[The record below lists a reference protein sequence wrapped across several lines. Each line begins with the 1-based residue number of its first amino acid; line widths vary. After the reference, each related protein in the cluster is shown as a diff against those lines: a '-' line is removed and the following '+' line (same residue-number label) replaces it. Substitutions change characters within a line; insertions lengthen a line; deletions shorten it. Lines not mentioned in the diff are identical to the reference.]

1 MLLHFVSRSVY
12 RSKNTNGEDVCLP
25 CNCFSDGSV
34 DNDCDSSTGQCKC
47 NTGVHGDKCDAC
59 SHQFAELT
67 SKGCQ
72 PIYGSC
78 PAQFGTN
85 IFWPRTEFGQVVNAN
100 CSSGAVGIA
109 TRGCTNS
116 TSGWGE
122 PDLSGCLHKEFLVFR
137 NMLYNNSNEVKE
149 SWILAK
155 KAYDLITTKFPQVE
169 EGDLFDRDVKT
180 IKRGMYKIFSREEEL
195 SGFRLAHRVD
205 RGFLKNFF
213 SIVTWVFDAHK
224 TFPSAA
230 QNVSDCEKASDNN
243 NQNICLISS
252 LVTYGKGMLASMEST
267 FTNPFEIQMSNVIFG
282 LDTYSSKRN
291 RYKRME
297 VVLDLENNANTKVL
311 SIPKY
316 DNYMR
321 NSNSWNT
328 VKSHILNLRPD
339 SDYRI
344 QYGVYNL
351 RKERIERRQL
361 VALNLMWGTE
371 YKMFSNVFSL
381 LIEKDNSNTR
391 GDDAISVNS
400 EYQPYYPNPI
410 EKVVIFKDIVEK
422 PANRLHCVSALDHQF
437 WSTIDCETEY
447 EEPIYDGQEV
457 EVKCTCDGG
466 SDGQSRI
473 FAVLEESVTD
483 GHEYLNNNVDSIVF
497 SVCSSISL
505 AVLLL
510 TAICLTCFNNARK
523 TSITIHRNICLNVFI
538 LHLLVLIVIL
548 ANNDITLELPVLCKF
563 LTMCLHYFS
572 VCLFVWVMID
582 SAHIYRMLSE
592 VRDINHG
599 RMTFYSAAGFG
610 IPALVVGL
618 TVGVSGNGY
627 GTAKFCW
634 LSYTHSSIW
643 GMLGPEIV
651 CAIAQMVMLLINLK
665 TVFSVKSELD
675 ELLSLKLVFFINFG
689 ILPLVSGF
697 HVTSLVMINE
707 RSSASM
713 YAFSAFAIVLSFYIL
728 CGFVFC
734 DKSVM
739 QSLAMCSSSKKNK
752 KRHDQGASAQ
762 MTTPS
767 RVSRSA
773 LTYRQK
779 GGVMGKMATGGV
791 SNLDPAEVSLAST
804 TSQSTY
810 PQSSKFRGSSGVVG
824 GHHPSNLDE
833 PDIKYHSSHHLS
845 SGSHH
850 PHHHRSHHGGGH
862 HDQHY
867 MTNGSDSDSDM
878 DRRSLDLA
886 SSHTS
891 DDDYENNVF
900 DPSDLKALSVNDFPQ
915 F

>member
-1 MLLHFVSRSVY
+1 M
-12 RSKNTNGEDVCLP
+12 P

-34 DNDCDSSTGQCKC
+34 DNFCDATTGQCKC
-47 NTGVHGDKCDAC
+47 NAGVHGAKCDAC

-67 SKGCQ
+67 SNGCQ

-78 PAQFGTN
+78 PSQYGKN
-85 IFWPRTEFGQVVNAN
+85 ILWSRTEFGQAVSAN
-100 CSSGAVGIA
+100 CSSEAVGVAI
-109 TRGCTNS
+109 RHCTNS
-116 TSGWGE
+116 TTGWGE

-137 NMLYNNSNEVKE
+137 NMLFNNSNEVKE

-155 KAYDLITTKFPQVE
+155 KAYDLITTKFSQIKK
-169 EGDLFDRDVKT
+169 GQLFERDIKT
-180 IKRGMYKIFSREEEL
+180 VKRGVYKIFGREDEL

-205 RGFLKNFF
+205 RGFLRNFF
-213 SIVTWVFDAHK
+213 SVLTWVFDAHK
-224 TFPSAA
+224 TFPGAA
-230 QNVSDCEKASDNN
+230 QNVSECEKESNNN

-282 LDTYSSKRN
+282 LDTYSGKGNN

-297 VVLDLENNANTKVL
+297 IVSDLDTNSNKNILN
-311 SIPKY
+311 IPKY
-316 DNYMR
+316 DHYMR
-321 NSNSWNT
+321 NQNSWNT
-328 VKSHILNLRPD
+328 VKSQISNLRSD

-351 RKERIERRQL
+351 RKQIIERRQL
-361 VALNLMWGTE
+361 VASNLMWGTE
-371 YKMFSNVFSL
+371 MKMFSNVFSL
-381 LIEKDNSNTR
+381 IVEADVGDLRR
-391 GDDAISVNS
+391 GDAVTVNS
-400 EYQPYYPNPI
+400 EYKPFNLNPM
-410 EKVVIFKDIVEK
+410 EKIIVFTDVLEK
-422 PANRLHCVSALDHQF
+422 PANKLHCVSAWDHQF

-447 EEPIYDGQEV
+447 EEPIQDDQEI

-466 SDGQSRI
+466 TDRQSRI

-483 GHEYLNNNVDSIVF
+483 GHEYLNNNVDQIVF

-510 TAICLTCFNNARK
+510 TAICLTCFNESRK
-523 TSITIHRNICLNVFI
+523 TSVTNHRNICLNVFI

-548 ANNDITLELPVLCKF
+548 ANDDITKELPLLCKF

-627 GTAKFCW
+627 GTVQFCW
-634 LSYTHSSIW
+634 LSYSHSSIW
-643 GMLGPEIV
+643 GMWGPEIV
-651 CAIAQMVMLLINLK
+651 CAVAQIVMLLINLK

-675 ELLSLKLVFFINFG
+675 DLISLRLVFFINFG

-707 RSSASM
+707 QSSASM

-752 KRHDQGASAQ
+752 KRHDQGASTTL
-762 MTTPS
+762 TTPS

-779 GGVMGKMATGGV
+779 GGVGKMATGGGV

-833 PDIKYHSSHHLS
+833 PDIKYHSSHHIS

-850 PHHHRSHHGGGH
+850 PHHHQHRSHHGGH

>member
-1 MLLHFVSRSVY
+1 M
-12 RSKNTNGEDVCLP
+12 
-25 CNCFSDGSV
+25 
-34 DNDCDSSTGQCKC
+34 DNFCDALTGQCKC
-47 NTGVHGDKCDAC
+47 NKGVHGDKCDAC

-67 SKGCQ
+67 PNGCQ

-78 PAQFGTN
+78 PAQYSKN
-85 IFWPRTEFGQVVNAN
+85 ILWPRTEFGQVVNAN

-109 TRGCTNS
+109 LRRCTNS
-116 TSGWGE
+116 TSGWAE

-137 NMLYNNSNEVKE
+137 NTLFNNSNEVKE

-155 KAYDLITTKFPQVE
+155 KAYDLITTKFSQIK
-169 EGDLFDRDVKT
+169 EGQLFDRDIKT
-180 IKRGMYKIFSREEEL
+180 IKRGVYKIFTREEEL

-213 SIVTWVFDAHK
+213 SVLNWVFDAHK
-224 TFPSAA
+224 TFPQAA
-230 QNVSDCEKASDNN
+230 QNVSDCEKASDNT

-252 LVTYGKGMLASMEST
+252 VVTYGKAMLASMEST
-267 FTNPFEIQMSNVIFG
+267 FTNPFEIQMPNIIFG
-282 LDTYSSKRN
+282 LDTYSSRKNRN
-291 RYKRME
+291 KRME
-297 VVLDLENNANTKVL
+297 VVVSDFENNVQTKTL
-311 SIPKY
+311 NIPKY

-321 NSNSWNT
+321 NHDSWNT
-328 VKSHILNLRPD
+328 VQSQISNLLPET
-339 SDYRI
+339 DYRI
-344 QYGVYNL
+344 QYAVYNL

-381 LIEKDNSNTR
+381 LVEEADANLGR
-391 GDDAISVNS
+391 DDAVSVNS
-400 EYQPYYPNPI
+400 EYQPFFPNPM
-410 EKVVIFKDIVEK
+410 EKIVTFKDVVEK
-422 PANRLHCVSALDHQF
+422 PANKLHCVSSLDHQF

-447 EEPIYDGQEV
+447 EEPIYDGQEI
-457 EVKCTCDGG
+457 EVKCVCDGG
-466 SDGQSRI
+466 NDGQAKI

-483 GHEYLNNNVDSIVF
+483 GHEYLNNDVDSIVF

-510 TAICLTCFNNARK
+510 TAICLTCFNDARK

-538 LHLLVLIVIL
+538 LHVLVLIVIL
-548 ANNDITLELPVLCKF
+548 ANTEITSELPLLCKF

-572 VCLFVWVMID
+572 VCMFVWVMID

-618 TVGVSGNGY
+618 TVGVSGNSY
-627 GTAKFCW
+627 GTVLFCW
-634 LSYTHSSIW
+634 LSYLHSSIW

-651 CAIAQMVMLLINLK
+651 CAISQMIMLLINLK

-675 ELLSLKLVFFINFG
+675 ELISLKVVFFISFG

-697 HVTSLVMINE
+697 HVSSLVMINE

-739 QSLAMCSSSKKNK
+739 QSLAMCSNSKKNK
-752 KRHDQGASAQ
+752 KRHEQGTSTQ
-762 MTTPS
+762 LTTPS

-779 GGVMGKMATGGV
+779 SGGMGKMASGDV
-791 SNLDPAEVSLAST
+791 RNLDPAEVSLAST

-810 PQSSKFRGSSGVVG
+810 PQSSKFRGSSGIVG
-824 GHHPSNLDE
+824 GHHGSNLDE
-833 PDIKYHSSHHLS
+833 PDIKYHSSHHIS

-850 PHHHRSHHGGGH
+850 PHHHQRSHHGH